1 MSGANTIII
10 DGLALA
16 LPLLII
22 AISGIFSERSGIIN
36 LALEGLLGFGA
47 FCGALFA
54 YSCVAFHWF
63 PTNSLIPM
71 YLSFVVAAIGG
82 ALFAVIHAMLC
93 VKFRANQ
100 VISGVVINI
109 LSLAVTGFLVSQINV
124 TVFGGPSSKFDLM
137 TAPRLTIP
145 LLSKIPVIGAVFT
158 RFYAFEI
165 IILVLLVIFW
175 FILYRT
181 RFGIHLRAAGD
192 NPQALDAAG
201 VEVSRVRFK
210 AVLISGALAG
220 IGGMCFAY
228 SIFSYFS
235 TDIYLG
241 YGYLAIAALIF
252 GNWKIMPTFAACL
265 LFGFAQ
271 SGANQLVL
279 WLNMNSSVGDLAMIV
294 PYALTLILLAF
305 FSKHNQAPRALGEI
319 YDKSKR

>member
-1 MSGANTIII
+1 MNTIII

-16 LPLLII
+16 LPLLVI
-22 AISGIFSERSGIIN
+22 AIGGIFSERSGIIN

-63 PTNSLIPM
+63 APDSLAPM
-71 YLSFVVAAIGG
+71 YLSFIVAAAGG

-109 LSLAVTGFLVSQINV
+109 LSVAMTGFLTSQINK
-124 TVFGGPSSKFDLM
+124 TVFSGPSSRFDLM
-137 TAPRLTIP
+137 TAPRLTVP
-145 LLSKIPVIGAVFT
+145 VLSKIPVLGAVFT
-158 RFYAFEI
+158 RFYPFEVL
-165 IILVLLVIFW
+165 ILILLVVFW

-181 RFGIHLRAAGD
+181 RFGIHVRAAGD

-201 VEVSRVRFK
+201 IEVSRVRFV

-235 TDIYLG
+235 GAIYLG

-271 SGANQLVL
+271 SGASQLVL
-279 WLNMNSSVGDLAMIV
+279 LLKVNSSVGDLAMIV

-305 FSKHNQAPRALGEI
+305 FSKHNRAPRSLGEI